1 MMEKKERPAYLCL
14 LQYKNN
20 SQNQLKFIFHKKCKH
35 KPVAYCISNGNITV
49 KGNFR
54 L

>member
-14 LQYKNN
+14 LKNKTN
-20 SQNQLKFIFHKKCKH
+20 PQNQWKLIFHKKCKH
-35 KPVAYCISNGNITV
+35 KPVTYCISNGNTTV
-49 KGNFR
+49 EVNFH